1 MGAKISVVGSINID
15 LVTQVARFPKPGETV
30 LGGDL
35 ESIAGG
41 KGANQAVAAARLG
54 SQVSMIGRVGDDVF
68 GPQLRS
74 NLASAGIDVT
84 HVYTSDETA
93 SGVALIVVEEA
104 GQNNI
109 VVAPG
114 ANSHVSPQD
123 VDRAKRDILE
133 SQLILL
139 QLEIPLETVLHAAQI
154 AHGNGVKV
162 ILNPAPAQPLPAE
175 LLSLIDILVPNESE
189 TITLTSEL
197 DHDNIPSIGEKAPV
211 ELLINS
217 LGLRTVIQTAGEQGA
232 YLYETR
238 GRRLFP
244 AYTVGKVVDTTAAG
258 DAFVGGLAT
267 AIAEGKPIKEAI
279 LWGNAAGA
287 FTVTRVGA
295 QPSLPSRT
303 EVESLIAST
312 SKEQLTGL
320 KVV

>member
-1 MGAKISVVGSINID
+1 MGVKISVVGSINID

-93 SGVALIVVEEA
+93 SGVALIVVEES

-123 VDRAKRDILE
+123 VDRAKRRFHWKLFCM
-133 SQLILL
+133 
-139 QLEIPLETVLHAAQI
+139 LH
-154 AHGNGVKV
+154 K
-162 ILNPAPAQPLPAE
+162 
-175 LLSLIDILVPNESE
+175 
-189 TITLTSEL
+189 
-197 DHDNIPSIGEKAPV
+197 
-211 ELLINS
+211 
-217 LGLRTVIQTAGEQGA
+217 
-232 YLYETR
+232 
-238 GRRLFP
+238 
-244 AYTVGKVVDTTAAG
+244 
-258 DAFVGGLAT
+258 
-267 AIAEGKPIKEAI
+267 
-279 LWGNAAGA
+279 
-287 FTVTRVGA
+287 
-295 QPSLPSRT
+295 
-303 EVESLIAST
+303 
-312 SKEQLTGL
+312 
-320 KVV
+320 